1 MNAATMTPATRL
13 SLSLLALGLGLG
25 LLADQLMRAM
35 PWGLNLTICTVAF
48 FAAGTWAVRHF
59 RLPVSADTPWLA
71 FSAVLCAVAFVRRD
85 SDALHLLDVGA
96 LIGAIALTAL
106 AAQGASIRL
115 RGVSAYAIGVCV
127 ACAHAWFGGLRL
139 VLGDIPWHEVQAG
152 GRWRHFGAVAF
163 GLLVSV
169 PLLVVF
175 GGLFV
180 SADAAFASFVSS
192 VHLDLGNIGSHV
204 FLVAVFAGLSAG
216 TLRGAFLGSARIA
229 ALGERLES
237 PGVRFTTT
245 AIALAAL
252 DLLFLLF
259 VALQARWLFGGADV
273 IEATTGLTVA
283 EYARRGFFELVTAAA
298 LVIPLLLVADWAT
311 LRENRQE
318 EQSFRALALLL
329 VLLVG
334 ALLVSALQRMLLY
347 VRLFGLTEQRLYTT
361 AFMVLVG
368 GVAAWL
374 AWTVLRGARARF
386 AFGALVQATAVLAG
400 LHIANPDALI
410 ARVNVGR
417 HTDAVPLD
425 AAYVAGAL
433 SADAVPV
440 LLESLPRLAAPQ
452 RAQVARCLLERWGT
466 GTRRGHDW
474 RSWNWSASRAHA
486 LVHERRAELEA
497 SLTPGPGPC
506 PRPD

>member
-1 MNAATMTPATRL
+1 
-13 SLSLLALGLGLG
+13 
-25 LLADQLMRAM
+25 
-35 PWGLNLTICTVAF
+35 V
-48 FAAGTWAVRHF
+48 
-59 RLPVSADTPWLA
+59 
-71 FSAVLCAVAFVRRD
+71 
-85 SDALHLLDVGA
+85 LDVGA
-96 LIGAIALTAL
+96 LIVAIALAAL
-106 AAQGASIRL
+106 AAQGASVRL
-115 RGVSAYAIGVCV
+115 RGVSAYGIAVCV
-127 ACAHAWFGGLRL
+127 GCANAWFGGLRL
-139 VLGDIPWHEVQAG
+139 VLGDIPWHEVQG
-152 GRWRHFGAVAF
+152 RGRWRHLGAVAF

-169 PLLVVF
+169 PLLLVF

-180 SADAAFASFVSS
+180 SADATFASFVSS
-192 VHLDLGNIGSHV
+192 LNVDLGSIASHV
-204 FLVAVFAGLSAG
+204 FLIAVFAGLSAG
-216 TLRGAFLGSARIA
+216 TLRGAFLGSAHIA

-245 AIALAAL
+245 ATVLGAL

-259 VALQARWLFGGADV
+259 VALQARWLFGGAGV

-298 LVIPLLLVADWAT
+298 LVIPLLLAADWAT
-311 LRENRQE
+311 RRENRQE

-347 VRLFGLTEQRLYTT
+347 VRLFGLTELRLYTT
-361 AFMVLVG
+361 AFMVLLG
-368 GVAAWL
+368 GVSAWF

-417 HTDAVPLD
+417 RVDVVPLD
-425 AAYVAGAL
+425 AAYVSGTL

-440 LLESLPRLAAPQ
+440 LLANLPRLGAPE
-452 RAQVARCLLERWGT
+452 RAQVARCLLERWGA
-466 GTRRGHDW
+466 GTRRGRDW
-474 RSWNWSASRAHA
+474 RSWNWSAARALT
-486 LVHERRAELEA
+486 LVHDRRAELVA
-497 SLTPGPGPC
+497 LLTPAPGPC
-506 PRPD
+506 RVLD